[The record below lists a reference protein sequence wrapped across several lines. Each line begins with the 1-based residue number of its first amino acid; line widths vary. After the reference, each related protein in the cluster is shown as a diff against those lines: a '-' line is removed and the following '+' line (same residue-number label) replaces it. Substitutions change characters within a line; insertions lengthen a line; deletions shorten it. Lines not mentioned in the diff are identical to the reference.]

1 MYRVHCASASV
12 YRFVSLFLFQCH
24 AELCVLDEQG
34 ISLRLVECQP
44 TYFMSLKPE
53 ISKANKNDGHVTV
66 HVMVM

>member
-1 MYRVHCASASV
+1 MSV

-34 ISLRLVECQP
+34 ISFETVECQP

-53 ISKANKNDGHVTV
+53 ISKVRQANKNDGHVTD